1 MNAMTI
7 EVQMKSKLPDQC
19 GPVRDARR
27 TGLSRLLWGALIAL
41 FCSQALANNHCINST
56 YPQTVTAETVAGQTR
71 LIFGRPTNAGI
82 GNITFTINGNL
93 VTLNYDYFDGCV
105 IVPPATRVFFFDLD
119 VLLPPGNYQLRAI
132 GKNPPNTPYD
142 VTRPFVVQGVSQ
154 SVTIPTTSQ
163 VTLVLLALL
172 MVLTVGVAFR
182 RER

>member
-1 MNAMTI
+1 MNALMI
-7 EVQMKSKLPDQC
+7 DVQMKSKLLGQC

-41 FCSQALANNHCINST
+41 FCSQALANNPCINST

-71 LIFGRPTNAGI
+71 LTLGKPTNAGI
-82 GNITFTINGNL
+82 TNISVTVDGNL
-93 VTLNYDYFDGCV
+93 VTLNYTYFDACV
-105 IVPPATRVFFFDLD
+105 IVPPTPRPIFIDLG
-119 VLLPPGNYQLRAI
+119 VTLPPGNYQLRAI
-132 GKNPPNTPYD
+132 GNNPPNTPYD